1 MTLPVGSNY
10 VRQVNTPLKIGV
22 QIVVPKN
29 FLSTD
34 RLVKNKA
41 RFMQDVQRET
51 YDFWVTV
58 ASQKLNKTRDR
69 YVDNLFVKKTSDKNI
84 VFELTGPAVPV
95 ERGWEPFDMKPGFA
109 ASSKLKDRKMKIPA
123 DKRAEFIKGKAPTPK
138 LIIPIDPARGI
149 FKTFTL
155 AQIGSSMWEN
165 SGYKGAHLIPSIKQ
179 QLKEV
184 ILPKYV
190 GRYARDAFTK

>member
-10 VRQVNTPLKIGV
+10 VRQVNTPTKIGL
-22 QIVVPKN
+22 QIVIPKN

-34 RLVKNKA
+34 RLLKNKS
-41 RFMQDVQRET
+41 RFMQDIQRET
-51 YDFWVTV
+51 TDFWITA

-69 YVDNLFVKKTSDKNI
+69 YVDNLFVRKTGDKNI
-84 VFELTGPAVPV
+84 VFELVGPAVPV

-109 ASSKLKDRKMKIPA
+109 ASPKLMNNKMKIPA
-123 DKRAEFIKGKAPTPK
+123 DKRAEFVKGKAPTPK
-138 LIIPIDPARGI
+138 LIIPIDPQRGI
-149 FKTFTL
+149 FRTFTL
-155 AQIGSSMWEN
+155 AQMGTNLWVNE
-165 SGYKGAHLIPSIKQ
+165 GYKGINLIPIVKQ

-184 ILPKYV
+184 IIPKYV